1 MKPKKLTKDEVQS
14 TLKLAIEDARDYM
27 RAEIQPQQ
35 VKAQNYFDG
44 KTVLKSVGN
53 RSKVVATKCRDTVR
67 ALKPGVIRLF
77 MQSQSPVEFIPTRSD
92 GAAEAEQK
100 TQFASY
106 VFEKN
111 NGFHTIHDAIH
122 DAMIKKVGIVKV
134 FYDESPNVEIDEY
147 SGITEEMITILE
159 AEPDTEILEIEI
171 EQEAEIGPDGMAIS
185 MPVYSVKAS
194 RKDVDGDIKI
204 ISIAPED
211 FFIDKGASNVEDA
224 YISGHSSEMRVGD
237 LVNMG
242 FDFETVYAVSGVLD
256 DDEEQEYM
264 RKGSSNDDD
273 DGVTDKSMRPV
284 LMTEAYMKMDIEG
297 TGIPKMYK
305 FICAGSNYKILE
317 QELCDYNPFAVFEVD
332 PEPHAFFGRSVVDL
346 IEQDQDAAT
355 GLLRGLLDNV
365 AMSNNPRVAVNEQV
379 VNVNDVMNNEIGG
392 IIRAKGPLAGNMQEF
407 SVGAQSA
414 AAGLAAIQHYDGV
427 IREKT
432 GIVGA
437 GMGLDVEALQSQTAA
452 GVRLADQTTN
462 AQSEFIARIL
472 AESGMKRLFK
482 LIAMLAR
489 QHQGQTEM
497 QVNGMFV
504 PVDPRSWTLDAEMR
518 VNVGLG
524 TNKSEERMMTLN
536 QIIQWQQGIWGSYGP
551 DNGLVT
557 MTGIRAAMADFA
569 KIGGIHGIDKYI
581 NPMNP
586 ETERALLMQK
596 QQQAAQAA
604 QGQASDPNAAFL
616 QAEQMKVSARVQAD
630 QQKTQLDYQKA
641 MMQDDRER
649 DKMAQDLFL
658 EAAKMAATPAPI
670 QQIQA
675 IQDAPRNGQN

>member
-1 MKPKKLTKDEVQS
+1 MKPKKLTKDEVQA
-14 TLKLAIEDARDYM
+14 TLKMAIDDAREYIS
-27 RAEIQPQQ
+27 AEIQPQQ

-44 KTVLKSVGN
+44 KTTLPSVAN

-77 MQSQSPVEFIPTRSD
+77 MQSQSPVEFVPTRSD
-92 GAAEAEQK
+92 GAQEAEQK
-100 TQFASY
+100 TQFANY
-106 VFEKN
+106 VFERN

-134 FYDESPNVEIDEY
+134 FYDESPTVEIDEY
-147 SGITEEMITILE
+147 SGITEEMIAILE
-159 AEPDTEILEIEI
+159 AEPDIEILEIEV

-185 MPVYSVKAS
+185 APVYSVKVA

-204 ISIAPED
+204 VSIAPED
-211 FFIDKGASNVEDA
+211 FFIDKGASNIEDA

-242 FDFETVYAVSGVLD
+242 FDFETVYDVSGVLD
-256 DDEEQEYM
+256 DDEEQEYL
-264 RKGSSNDDD
+264 RKGSSDDSE
-273 DGVTDKSMRPV
+273 GGSTDKSMRPV

-297 TGIPKMYK
+297 TGVPKMYK
-305 FICAGSNYKILE
+305 FICAGTKYKILE

-355 GLLRGLLDNV
+355 GLLRGLLDNI
-365 AMSNNPRVAVNEQV
+365 AMSNNPRVAANEQI
-379 VNVNDVMNNEIGG
+379 VNIQDLMNNEIGG
-392 IIRAKGPLAGNMQEF
+392 IIRTKGPLAGNIQEF

-497 QVNGMFV
+497 QVNGAFV

-536 QIIQWQQGIWGSYGP
+536 QIIQWQQGIWSAYGAE
-551 DNGLVT
+551 NGLVT

-569 KIGGIHGIDKYI
+569 KIGGVHGIDKYI
-581 NPMNP
+581 NPMDYD
-586 ETERALLMQK
+586 TEQALLMKTRQK
-596 QQQAAQAA
+596 AEQS

-641 MMQDDRER
+641 VMQDDRER

-658 EAAKMAATPAPI
+658 EAAKMASAPAPVNQI
-670 QQIQA
+670 QQVQN
-675 IQDAPRNGQN
+675 APRNG